1 MTLIRILVLLLL
13 LIIGFYAPSFC
24 QYSRLPRWEAGVIG
38 GPIGFLGDLG
48 GNNQLGGGFLKDYNR
63 QSTRCALGAYVGYH
77 PNDWLGLRFSLVHGG
92 LAGNDA
98 WIGVNK
104 GGDGQ
109 TRRNRNLDFRSALN
123 EATVLAEIYP
133 TVWLEKNR
141 ESAIGNKGSKGYKVK
156 PYVLLGVG
164 LFHFNP
170 QGVYT
175 DPSGR
180 SSWVDLRPL
189 HTEGE
194 GFPQYPD
201 RKVYA
206 LTQLCIPMGAGA
218 TWFVDER
225 WSISGEFLYVKT
237 FTDYIDDVSTRY
249 ADPSLFYK
257 YLSAT
262 LAPIADYMSNKSPL
276 RDTPGSG
283 YQPGNKR
290 GDPGNKDGYM
300 RFELKVGI
308 RFGRVLNPGL
318 YRQGT

>member
-1 MTLIRILVLLLL
+1 MTLIRILVLLAL
-13 LIIGFYAPSFC
+13 LILSSYAPAFC
-24 QYSRLPRWEAGVIG
+24 QSSRLPRWEAGVIG
-38 GPIGFLGDLG
+38 GPVGFLGDLG
-48 GNNQLGGGFLKDYNR
+48 GNNQLGGAFLKDYNR
-63 QSTRCALGAYVGYH
+63 QGTRCAEGAYVGYH
-77 PNDWLGLRFSLVHGG
+77 PADWLGLRISLVHGG
-92 LAGNDA
+92 VAGNDA
-98 WIGVNK
+98 WISPDK

-109 TRRNRNLDFRSALN
+109 TRRNRNLDFRSDLD
-123 EATVLAEIYP
+123 EATMMAEVYP

-141 ESAIGNKGSKGYKVK
+141 GRGIGNKVK
-156 PYVLLGVG
+156 PCVLLGAG

-194 GFPQYPD
+194 GFPEYPN

-206 LTQLCIPMGAGA
+206 LTQLCIPVGTGA
-218 TWFVDER
+218 TWFVNDR
-225 WSISGEFLYVKT
+225 WSISGELLYVKT
-237 FTDYIDDVSTRY
+237 FTDYIDDVSTWY
-249 ADPSLFYK
+249 VDPSLFYK
-257 YLSAT
+257 HLSPA

-290 GDPGNKDGYM
+290 GDPGNKDGYF
-300 RFELKVGI
+300 RCEFKVGI
-308 RFGRVLNPGL
+308 RFGRVFNPCIL
-318 YRQGT
+318 SAMDIRY

>member
-13 LIIGFYAPSFC
+13 LIIGFCAPAFC
-24 QYSRLPRWEAGVIG
+24 QSSRLPSWEAGVIV
-38 GPIGFLGDLG
+38 GPMGFLGDLG
-48 GNNQLGGGFLKDYNR
+48 GNNQLGGAFLKDYNH
-63 QSTRCALGAYVGYH
+63 QSTRCAGGAYVGYH
-77 PNDWLGLRFSLVHGG
+77 PLDWLAVRLSLIHGG
-92 LAGNDA
+92 LAGDDA
-98 WIGVNK
+98 WITPAK

-109 TRRNRNLDFRSALN
+109 TRRDRNLDFRSALN

-133 TVWLEKNR
+133 TVWLEKKAGRKKEN
-141 ESAIGNKGSKGYKVK
+141 KVK
-156 PYVLLGVG
+156 PYVLLGAG

-170 QGVYT
+170 QGLYT
-175 DPSGR
+175 DPSGH

-194 GFPQYPD
+194 GFPEYPD

-206 LTQLCIPMGAGA
+206 LTQFCIPMGSGVK
-218 TWFVDER
+218 WFVNKR
-225 WSISGEFLYVKT
+225 WSISGEIMYVKT

-257 YLSAT
+257 HLSPA

-283 YQPGNKR
+283 YQPGDKR
-290 GDPGNKDGYM
+290 GDSGNKDGYI
-300 RFELKVGI
+300 RCELKVSI
-308 RFGRVLNPGL
+308 CLGRDFNPWPLSGSSMP
-318 YRQGT
+318 Y